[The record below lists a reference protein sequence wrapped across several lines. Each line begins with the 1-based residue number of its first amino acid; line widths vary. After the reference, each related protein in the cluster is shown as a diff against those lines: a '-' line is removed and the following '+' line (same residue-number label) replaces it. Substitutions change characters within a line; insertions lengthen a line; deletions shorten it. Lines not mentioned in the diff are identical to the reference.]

1 MYYFSSLSELPILQ
15 LQEFEILINQLLWHK
30 KTYMI
35 SSVETIKFSTLL
47 LIYITADT
55 VIVKTLTL

>member
-1 MYYFSSLSELPILQ
+1 MHYFSSLSELTISQ
-15 LQEFEILINQLLWHK
+15 LQEFEILINQLIRHK
-30 KTYMI
+30 KTSTI

-47 LIYITADT
+47 LIYIIADT

>member
-1 MYYFSSLSELPILQ
+1 MHYFSSVSELLILW
-15 LQEFEILINQLLWHK
+15 LREFEILINQLFRHK
-30 KTYMI
+30 KTSVI

-55 VIVKTLTL
+55 VIVETKN